1 MKQFSYVLTNQD
13 ALHTRPM
20 SSLMRE
26 AARFSSKVRLVNG
39 TKTAALAQVRDVMG
53 LDLDM
58 QCGNRITVT
67 VEGTDEEAAVAAIQ
81 NYFVDHL

>member
-39 TKTAALAQVRDVMG
+39 TKTAAL
-53 LDLDM
+53 
-58 QCGNRITVT
+58 
-67 VEGTDEEAAVAAIQ
+67 VAAIQ

>member
-20 SSLMRE
+20 SSLMR
-26 AARFSSKVRLVNG
+26 FSSKVRLKNG
-39 TKTAALAQVRDVMG
+39 AKSALLAQVRDVMG
-53 LDLDM
+53 LDM
-58 QCGNRITVT
+58 QCGSKVTVT
-67 VEGTDEEAAVAAIQ
+67 VEGKDEEAAVAAIQ

>member
-26 AARFSSKVRLVNG
+26 AARFSSKFG
-39 TKTAALAQVRDVMG
+39 
-53 LDLDM
+53 
-58 QCGNRITVT
+58 
-67 VEGTDEEAAVAAIQ
+67 
-81 NYFVDHL
+81 

>member
-53 LDLDM
+53 LDM

-67 VEGTDEEAAVAAIQ
+67 VEGTD
-81 NYFVDHL
+81 VDHL

>member
-26 AARFSSKVRLVNG
+26 AARFSSVVLYDKRS
-39 TKTAALAQVRDVMG
+39 
-53 LDLDM
+53 
-58 QCGNRITVT
+58 
-67 VEGTDEEAAVAAIQ
+67 
-81 NYFVDHL
+81 

>member
-26 AARFSSKVRLVNG
+26 AARFSSKVRLKNG
-39 TKTAALAQVRDVMG
+39 SKIGAALRR
-53 LDLDM
+53 
-58 QCGNRITVT
+58 CTT
-67 VEGTDEEAAVAAIQ
+67 
-81 NYFVDHL
+81 